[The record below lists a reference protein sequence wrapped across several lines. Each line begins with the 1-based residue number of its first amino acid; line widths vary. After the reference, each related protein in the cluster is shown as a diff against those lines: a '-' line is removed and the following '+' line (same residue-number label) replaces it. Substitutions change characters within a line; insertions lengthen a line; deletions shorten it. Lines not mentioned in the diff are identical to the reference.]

1 MKLANEVRMRSVP
14 RKEKLEETKIAADA
28 VKEKNESMIE
38 IPIENQS
45 P

>member
-14 RKEKLEETKIAADA
+14 KKEKLEETKIVDV

-38 IPIENQS
+38 IPLENQS